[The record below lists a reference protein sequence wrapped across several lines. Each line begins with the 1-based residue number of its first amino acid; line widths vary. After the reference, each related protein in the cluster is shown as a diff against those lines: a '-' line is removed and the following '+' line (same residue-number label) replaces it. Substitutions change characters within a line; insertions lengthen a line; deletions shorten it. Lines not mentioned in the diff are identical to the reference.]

1 MALAGGL
8 VTVSFAITTF
18 AVALAFLSAV
28 LVRVQELQC
37 RSGIG
42 GSSDHSGCRC
52 GSSRSCSRGSSRGN
66 SDSRNGGSHSRRG
79 NSCISLQIQKLYC
92 RSRGSDRDGCSN
104 CGSRSG
110 SGSGR
115 SRRRVGRGSGRS
127 SRGRGCRCCS
137 GRRSGS
143 GCGHSGGG
151 DNGGCCRCGSSF
163 QVQHFDRARSSG
175 GRHCGFRS
183 RFRFLFEFNL
193 WGRAGGLQSQQFC
206 LLRVGRG
213 DHSRSSSGGCGDER
227 DSGRRRGRRLS
238 YSWSSRGGKRCRDSS
253 SSNRRCGNCGSG
265 SGSRSSSGRYRSRRR
280 RGRRG
285 SRCS

>member
-52 GSSRSCSRGSSRGN
+52 GSSRSCSRGSS
-66 SDSRNGGSHSRRG
+66 DSSNGGSHSWRG
-79 NSCISLQIQKLYC
+79 NSCISLQIQKLHC
-92 RSRGSDRDGCSN
+92 RSCGSNWSHSSDRGGGSN

-110 SGSGR
+110 SGNCR
-115 SRRRVGRGSGRS
+115 CRCRS
-127 SRGRGCRCCS
+127 SRGSGCRCCS
-137 GRRSGS
+137 GRRSSS

-151 DNGGCCRCGSSF
+151 DNGGCGRCSSSF